1 MQFACEK
8 ELWYET
14 EHAASLAYA
23 INLSNANTARQ
34 PAVQSINHNQPK
46 MSVTKVWRWTWKS
59 FFRLSLCLSLP
70 KERPTAHYPTL
81 LLASVSTLSLLS
93 KSPTLLVPE
102 KKKNYPSRCEPS
114 QPSSDDW
121 QMFQGPRPFA
131 AGPPSNSFSFYFT
144 F

>member
-46 MSVTKVWRWTWKS
+46 MSVTKVWR
-59 FFRLSLCLSLP
+59 
-70 KERPTAHYPTL
+70 
-81 LLASVSTLSLLS
+81 
-93 KSPTLLVPE
+93 
-102 KKKNYPSRCEPS
+102 
-114 QPSSDDW
+114 
-121 QMFQGPRPFA
+121 
-131 AGPPSNSFSFYFT
+131 
-144 F
+144 